1 MLWLPEHVGCRVP
14 WTGEPIMVGI
24 PSELI
29 AVLAVAG
36 IALLLRVEWAV
47 RRREAAATRE
57 LLSAALENVGPLAAE
72 FVETSADDLMAIEA
86 DGHVWLSDRHAVH
99 RFSLFGPDAIF
110 ADEPRVV
117 PGSLSRREFFQRRP
131 ELNGGRAPWMPSTLG
146 HGDYTGAR
154 VVPGEVGVD
163 PWRLEA
169 LGPDGEYVSYVFD
182 SPEDARAALRLLET
196 CGVVRRPQE
205 PDGTPIPVSFG
216 DFEEARLRWERKLDQ
231 LVRSLIQPEP
241 PLSC

>member
-110 ADEPRVV
+110 EDEPRGV
-117 PGSLSRREFFQRRP
+117 S
-131 ELNGGRAPWMPSTLG
+131 
-146 HGDYTGAR
+146 GAR
-154 VVPGEVGVD
+154 VVRGEIGED
-163 PWRLEA
+163 AWRLEA
-169 LGPDGEYVSYVFD
+169 LGPDGEYVAYRFEG
-182 SPEDARAALRLLET
+182 PEDAHAALRLLESR
-196 CGVVRRPQE
+196 GIVRRPHE
-205 PDGTPIPVSFG
+205 PDGTP
-216 DFEEARLRWERKLDQ
+216 
-231 LVRSLIQPEP
+231 
-241 PLSC
+241 